1 MLHQLEIENYAVIE
15 KLRVVFHCGLNL
27 LTGETGSGK
36 SILVDAFSLLLGA
49 RASPELIRAGA
60 ERARVAGVF
69 ELAAPPPGVEL
80 EDGELVIERD
90 ILANGKSR
98 VYLNG
103 RLATVAALRG
113 LAAALGDIHGQH
125 EQQDLFAADTQRDML
140 DQFAGAAGLRD
151 QVAQVFGVWQET
163 GRRLETLRHNEQEK
177 LRLLDLWRF
186 QHQEIAEAALQPGE
200 DTRLDEERRVLS
212 NLARIQQGAG
222 GAYEALYDSP
232 ASAAARI
239 KSAARALEDL
249 ARFDTAFATLAQNLH
264 GARIGLE
271 EAAFDLRKYLDR
283 LEASPGRLAEIED
296 RLALVE
302 KLKRKYGASLEEV
315 IAFGGQVG
323 AQIAEMDSSEETAR
337 RLEEE
342 QRRLASEYQDLA
354 NKLSERRRQA
364 AQKLEKP
371 VEKELAA
378 LAMERTRFQVSFE
391 TIEPASHGADR
402 VEFLVSPNPGE
413 PPRPLE
419 QVASGGELSRITLAL
434 KTCLAGTGANSR
446 LPRTLV
452 FDEIDAGIG
461 GRAADAVGRR
471 LQRLARS
478 YQVLCVTHLPQ
489 IAGFGDHHYSVDKQ
503 IKSGRTITTVAEL
516 GPEERIQEMAR
527 MLSGAQ
533 VTPEALRHAKQLL
546 AGSQE

>member
-49 RASPELIRAGA
+49 RASPELIRTGT

-103 RLATVAALRG
+103 RLATVAALRE
-113 LAAALGDIHGQH
+113 LAPALGDIHGQH

-151 QVAQVFGVWQET
+151 QVAQVFVVWRET
-163 GRRLETLRHNEQEK
+163 GRRLQALRHSEQEK

-186 QHQEIAEAALQPGE
+186 QHQEIIQAAVQPGE
-200 DTRLDEERRVLS
+200 DARLEEERRVLA

-232 ASAAARI
+232 ASAAAQI

-249 ARFDTAFATLAQNLH
+249 ARFDTVFATLAQNLH

-271 EAAFDLRKYLDR
+271 EAALDLRKYLDR

-296 RLALVE
+296 RLALLE
-302 KLKRKYGASLEEV
+302 RLKRKYGASLEEV

-342 QRRLASEYQDLA
+342 QRRQASEYQDLTS
-354 NKLSERRRQA
+354 KLSERRRQA

-378 LAMERTRFQVSFE
+378 LAMERTRFRVAFE
-391 TIEPASHGADR
+391 TIEPAAHGADR
-402 VEFLVSPNPGE
+402 VQFLVSPNPGE

-419 QVASGGELSRITLAL
+419 LVASGGELSRITLAL
-434 KTCLAGTGANSR
+434 KTCLAGAGTSSQ

-461 GRAADAVGRR
+461 GRAAEAVGRR

-516 GPEERIQEMAR
+516 GPEERIQEIAR

-533 VTPEALRHAKQLL
+533 VTPEALSQAKQLL
-546 AGSQE
+546 AGARE